1 MAGADRTR
9 RGFGS
14 RLNDLIAPLAPRL
27 ALKREV
33 ALAQRAVLSQQM
45 SHYDGAGRTKRG
57 ADFRKNRTDAV
68 EAMRADREPIAFIAR
83 DMLRNNPRA
92 VRIRRQIVNQV
103 VGAGIRPSVRFR
115 PGVSDRADDLAL
127 VKRLLNSHCLAA
139 TDMDTE
145 GRLTLFGVQG
155 LAMGSIVSDGEV
167 LIRRRLRRS
176 GDGYALPFQVQ
187 LLEADYLDRIVD
199 GELPNGNY
207 AVQGVEFDRIGRR
220 VAYHLFPEHPGG
232 RRTIALAS
240 RRVAAENV
248 IHAFRV
254 DRPGQQRGISWL
266 GPVITKLHE
275 LDKYQ
280 DGQIKRQEI
289 AALFAAVMST
299 DVDAEDMEAQLGRLE
314 SGAILTIGND
324 EKVEFTDPPSVEG
337 YEPFM
342 RVTDRVI
349 AAAMG
354 LTYEGLTGDYSQVNY
369 TSGRMGRMDVDP
381 NIRDWQ
387 HNLMIPQICAPLAG
401 WIAEGI
407 EDVTGIAAS
416 DWEMSWTP
424 PVRPVIDPTKDHK
437 ADETAMRAGKKS
449 RRQVIRE
456 SGFDPDEVEAE
467 IAAERA
473 FEAATGLVFTSNA
486 GAAPNPGAPPSA
498 NTSGGPADAED

>member
-1 MAGADRTR
+1 MAGGERPR

-14 RLNDLIAPLAPRL
+14 RLNDLLAPLAPRL

-33 ALAQRAVLSQQM
+33 ALAQRAVLRQQM
-45 SHYDGAGRTKRG
+45 SHYDGAGRTRRG
-57 ADFRKNRTDAV
+57 SDFRKNRTDAV
-68 EAMRADREPIAFIAR
+68 EALRADREPIAFIAR

-115 PGVSDRADDLAL
+115 PGVSEVEGDLAL
-127 VKRLLNSHCLAA
+127 IKQLLNSHCLAS

-145 GRLTLFGVQG
+145 GKLTLFGVQG
-155 LAMGSIVSDGEV
+155 LALGSIVGDGEV

-187 LLEADYLDRIVD
+187 VLEADYLDRVVD
-199 GELPNGNY
+199 GELSNGNY
-207 AVQGVEFDRIGRR
+207 AIQGIEFDRIGRR

-254 DRPGQQRGISWL
+254 DRPGQQRGVSWL

-289 AALFAAVMST
+289 AALFAAVLST
-299 DVDAEDMEAQLGRLE
+299 EIDAEEMEAQLSRLE
-314 SGAILTIGND
+314 PGAMLTIGND
-324 EKVEFTDPPSVEG
+324 EKIEFTDPPSVEG

-381 NIRDWQ
+381 NILDWQ
-387 HNLMIPQICAPLAG
+387 RNLMVPQICVPLAR
-401 WIAEGI
+401 WIAEAI
-407 EDVTGIAAS
+407 EDVTGIPVESWDMA
-416 DWEMSWTP
+416 WTP

-437 ADETAMRAGKKS
+437 ADEVAMRAGKKS

-456 SGFDPDEVEAE
+456 SGHDPDEVEAE
-467 IAAERA
+467 IQAERQ
-473 FEAATGLVFTSNA
+473 FEEDNGLVFTSNA
-486 GAAPNPGAPPSA
+486 GAVANPNAAPDASNA
-498 NTSGGPADAED
+498 GGDNAQD